1 MAERVKL
8 SESTT
13 SRSKALT
20 DYQLGQSKF
29 LGKKPRER
37 APRSRA
43 INLKMK
49 FSLNLKA
56 HLTYPYLFKFKNI
69 CLINSEADGQDL
81 SKLRTISL
89 NLSFQFQ

>member
-1 MAERVKL
+1 MIGSMAERVKL

-43 INLKMK
+43 INLKNEVLSK
-49 FSLNLKA
+49 SKGP
-56 HLTYPYLFKFKNI
+56 PYLP
-69 CLINSEADGQDL
+69 
-81 SKLRTISL
+81 IS
-89 NLSFQFQ
+89 F